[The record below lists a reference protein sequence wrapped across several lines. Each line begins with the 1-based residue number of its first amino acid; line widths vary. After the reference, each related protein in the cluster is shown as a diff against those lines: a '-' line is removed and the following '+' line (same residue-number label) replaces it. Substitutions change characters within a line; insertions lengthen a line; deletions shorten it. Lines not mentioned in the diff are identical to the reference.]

1 MNIKELEKSLWN
13 AADNLRANSKLT
25 ATQYTMPVLGLIF
38 LRHAY
43 NKFQIAKEELSKES
57 TGSSRRK
64 TDDGDISVLKSRY
77 STKGAM
83 YLREES
89 QYSYLCNLSE
99 SEDLGSK
106 INTAMEI
113 VAEDY
118 TQLKGILPQNY
129 NIFDNSL
136 LSELLRVFNGQEL
149 NHIKGDLFGKIY
161 EYFLSE
167 FAKSGAQEGGEF
179 FTPESLVQL
188 IVNFIEP
195 DHGIVFDP
203 ACGSGGM
210 FVQTGHFIESHHLD
224 KSKVATFY
232 GQEKADLNIGL
243 AKMNLAVHGIEGK
256 LQQGN
261 TFYED
266 KNDLLG
272 KCDFVMANPPFNV
285 DGVIYDTIKNDPR
298 LLEVIEMDKKGN
310 EVRKRLTPS
319 VNKDSKI
326 SNANYLWVQY
336 FLTYLNDEGRA
347 GFVMASSST
356 DSGGNDKLIRENILK
371 QGAVDV
377 MVTIG
382 NNFFYTLTLP
392 CVLWFF
398 DKNKKESIRDKV
410 LMLDAREIHTRIEGT
425 QNKNTF
431 SPEQMKNLT
440 AIVHLYRGEAE
451 KYQELIHG
459 YVDGIT
465 KIANNLQDL
474 MKNYKEKE
482 IAIIQKISYF
492 LEDKSNDEPFK
503 KVKDIFQ
510 EACQDIKTYEE
521 LIKEFK
527 TMELSPK
534 ENNFVEFL
542 ENSGEKIEKII
553 RFEKALDGSYKNLY
567 SAWEIIDKNID
578 TSKDPRWQ
586 TRDMRGLSK
595 ELSELRKIELKE
607 IKKTNYYFKQIKWL
621 VEKFGNG
628 KISDVLGLC
637 KVVDIDEIEKNDY
650 SLNPGRYV
658 GVAEKVDD
666 DVDFEERMKEI
677 HIELQ
682 ALNEEAKTLAEE
694 IAINFEE
701 LGI

>member
-1 MNIKELEKSLWN
+1 MDIKEIEKSLWE

-25 ATQYTMPVLGLIF
+25 ASQYTMPVLGLIF
-38 LRHAY
+38 LRHAS
-43 NKFQIAKEELSKES
+43 NKFRLAQEELGG
-57 TGSSRRK
+57 TTAASSRRRSESEDIK
-64 TDDGDISVLKSRY
+64 TIKSRY
-77 STKGAM
+77 SSKGAM

-89 QYSYLCNLSE
+89 RYEYLCNLTG

-106 INTAMEI
+106 INTAMELI
-113 VAEDY
+113 AEDY
-118 TQLKGILPQNY
+118 PQLKGVLPQNY
-129 NIFDNSL
+129 NIFDNDL
-136 LSELLRVFNGQEL
+136 LVELLRNFNIQEL
-149 NHIKGDLFGKIY
+149 NDIKGDIFGKIY

-167 FAKSGAQEGGEF
+167 FAKAGAQEGGEF

-210 FVQTGHFIESHHLD
+210 FVQTGHFIESHNKD
-224 KSKVATFY
+224 KNVVATFY

-243 AKMNLAVHGIEGK
+243 AKMNLAVHGMEGH

-266 KNDLLG
+266 KNNLLG
-272 KCDFVMANPPFNV
+272 QCDFVMANPPFNV
-285 DGVIYDTIKNDPR
+285 DGVVYDNIKADPR
-298 LLEVIEMDKKGN
+298 LLEVVETDKKGN

-319 VNKDSKI
+319 INKEGKV

-336 FLTYLNDEGRA
+336 FLTYLNAEGRA

-356 DSGGNDKLIRENILK
+356 DSGGNDSIIREKLLK
-371 QGAVDV
+371 QGVVDV

-382 NNFFYTLTLP
+382 NNFFYTLSLP

-398 DKNKKESIRDKV
+398 DKNKKEEIKDKV
-410 LMLDAREIHTRIEGT
+410 LMIDAREIHTRIEGT
-425 QNKNTF
+425 QNKNMF
-431 SPEQMKNLT
+431 SSEQLKNLT
-440 AIVHLYRGEAE
+440 AIVHLYRGETS
-451 KYQELIHG
+451 KYQELING
-459 YVDGIT
+459 YIQNIRDIIGNVE
-465 KIANNLQDL
+465 QL
-474 MKNYKEKE
+474 MERYKEKE
-482 IAIIQKISYF
+482 TELKQKLYYY
-492 LEDKSNDEPFK
+492 LDNKVEEEPYK
-503 KVKDIFQ
+503 KVIELFN
-510 EACQDIKTYEE
+510 EACSDIKIYEE
-521 LIKEFK
+521 LIKELK
-527 TMELSPK
+527 VMELSPL
-534 ENNFVEFL
+534 ENDFIGFL
-542 ENSGEKIEKII
+542 ESSKDKIEII
-553 RFEKALDGSYKNLY
+553 TKFEKVMDGAYKNLY
-567 SAWEIIDKNID
+567 SAWEVINKDID
-578 TSKDPRWQ
+578 TSKDSRWKSK
-586 TRDMRGLSK
+586 DMRELSK
-595 ELSELRKIELKE
+595 ELSELRKEDLKE

-637 KVVDIDEIEKNDY
+637 KVVEIAEIEKNDY

-658 GVAEKVDD
+658 GVAEKHED

-682 ALNEEAKTLAEE
+682 ALNEEAKKLAEE
-694 IAINFEE
+694 IAVNFEE